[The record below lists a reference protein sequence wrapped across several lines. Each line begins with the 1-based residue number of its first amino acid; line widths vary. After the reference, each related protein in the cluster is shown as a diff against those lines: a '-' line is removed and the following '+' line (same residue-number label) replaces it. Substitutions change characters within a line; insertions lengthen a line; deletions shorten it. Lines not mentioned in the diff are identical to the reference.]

1 VQQRISS
8 GERLASAMEETGLF
22 TSMVISMVRVGEE
35 SGEMITVL
43 DQVATYYRK
52 RVEALLQRLT
62 GMIEPF
68 VILGMGITV
77 AVILTSIY
85 LPMFQ
90 MASGPGG
97 K

>member
-1 VQQRISS
+1 MQ
-8 GERLASAMEETGLF
+8 ETGLF
-22 TSMVISMVRVGEE
+22 TSMMVSMVQVGEA
-35 SGEMITVL
+35 SGELGPVL
-43 DQVATYYRK
+43 EQVAVYYRK
-52 RVEALLQRLT
+52 RVEDRLQRIT
-62 GMIEPF
+62 GMIEPI

-77 AVILTSIY
+77 AVILSSIY

>member
-1 VQQRISS
+1 MMV
-8 GERLASAMEETGLF
+8 
-22 TSMVISMVRVGEE
+22 SMVKVGEE
-35 SGEMITVL
+35 SGELSMVL
-43 DQVATYYRK
+43 EQVATYYRK
-52 RVEALLQRLT
+52 RVEDLLQRIT
-62 GMIEPF
+62 SMIEPI
-68 VILGMGITV
+68 VILGMGVTV